1 MSSRTDAVQEA
12 VTHIQAW
19 LAHAPPPGEAIVRQ
33 AVVLR
38 LLHAAGFDIWNP
50 AEVVP
55 EETNGAGHR
64 ADFLIRAGSGTFAL
78 ELKGMTVTLGPRD
91 YQQVVTYAASEK
103 TPWAVLTNGRVW
115 AVLDRLHQP
124 GGTFEEHEVLRLELG
139 REPQPFADDFALLFD
154 PAVWR
159 ADGARAAVAR
169 VQAQQQRRLDE
180 ARILREKTPV
190 VADVQRQ
197 FGIASFALA
206 AQAAA
211 EMNRVIRIPFVS
223 LTDRNSTD
231 LLTPRLEP
239 ASLPLAPLGLKDCAN
254 LSTGVR
260 ITQQERD
267 VLLGAQTPA
276 GSAEAAG
283 GVRFTFRA
291 LGCAAQALYLP
302 GGTWRLLAGSQC
314 AARRRDEPG
323 WQKFMARRDAWVA
336 DGTLRPLDDARLEL
350 TRDLDLK
357 SASEAAAMVCVRP
370 VNGWDAWKDAQ
381 GRPAQ
386 HWR

>member
-1 MSSRTDAVQEA
+1 MPSRTDAVQEA

-211 EMNRVIRIPFVS
+211 EMNR
-223 LTDRNSTD
+223 
-231 LLTPRLEP
+231 
-239 ASLPLAPLGLKDCAN
+239 
-254 LSTGVR
+254 

-267 VLLGAQTPA
+267 VLLGAQTPPA
-276 GSAEAAG
+276 GDASEG
-283 GVRFTFRA
+283 SVHFTFRA

-302 GGTWRLLAGSQC
+302 DGTWRLLAGSQC

-323 WQKFMARRDAWVA
+323 WQQFMARRDAWVA